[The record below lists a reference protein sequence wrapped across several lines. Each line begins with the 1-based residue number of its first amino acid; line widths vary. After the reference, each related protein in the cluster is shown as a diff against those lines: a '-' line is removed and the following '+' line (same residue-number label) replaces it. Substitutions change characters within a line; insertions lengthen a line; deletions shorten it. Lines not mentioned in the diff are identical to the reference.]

1 MKKVKLFLSL
11 AISLLTIV
19 GLTSKAHA
27 VTHYVQ
33 FSTPTI
39 FVHGWGNSSHA
50 EEKMANAAR
59 DAGVT
64 KIIVRANVDKN
75 GKVTFNRRILANTAN
90 LIVEVNL
97 EDNKLANYQNNYA
110 KRYHHGGVSVKNV
123 VVAHLVAIAGHYNVL
138 VGESDADAKVDAQTG
153 EPEQKESAYR
163 ELLGLRQTFPKN
175 TAVLNIYG
183 DVEDGSHSDEDVP
196 VNSAKS
202 LKYLVASRAKS
213 Y

>member
-64 KIIVRANVDKN
+64 KIIMLRAIIMVVFMLRMSLLLSRNNIIIDKL
-75 GKVTFNRRILANTAN
+75 T
-90 LIVEVNL
+90 
-97 EDNKLANYQNNYA
+97 
-110 KRYHHGGVSVKNV
+110 
-123 VVAHLVAIAGHYNVL
+123 
-138 VGESDADAKVDAQTG
+138 
-153 EPEQKESAYR
+153 
-163 ELLGLRQTFPKN
+163 
-175 TAVLNIYG
+175 
-183 DVEDGSHSDEDVP
+183 
-196 VNSAKS
+196 
-202 LKYLVASRAKS
+202 
-213 Y
+213 